1 MLPLIVVGG
10 GGHGRVVLEA
20 LRSAG
25 SEVRGVVDHDRAVAT
40 LLPKGVPWLGDD
52 AALAAFPPTHYS
64 LVNGVG
70 GIGDGKRRAIF
81 EKLREQ
87 GYVFAPVCHA
97 SAVVSHGVEVGEGAQ
112 IMAGAVLQP
121 CIRIGVNAI
130 VNTRASIDHDCIIG
144 DHCHVAPGAVLC
156 GGVIVAEDTLIGPGA
171 VVIQGVRIGRGAT
184 IGAGAVIL
192 RDVGDNVVVYTRGER
207 RERSLTTRS
216 ARHRR

>member
-25 SEVRGVVDHDRAVAT
+25 REVRGVVDRDPGVAA

-52 AALAAFPPTHYS
+52 TALAAFPPGQYA

-70 GIGDGKRRAIF
+70 GIGDSKRRGIF

-87 GYVFAPVCHA
+87 GYAFAPVRHE
-97 SAVVSHGVEVGEGAQ
+97 SAVIAHGVELGEGSQ
-112 IMAGAVLQP
+112 VMAGAVVQP
-121 CIRIGVNAI
+121 GVRLGANTI
-130 VNTRASIDHDCIIG
+130 VNTRAAIDHDCLTG

-156 GGVIVAEDTLIGPGA
+156 GGVVVGEDTH
-171 VVIQGVRIGRGAT
+171 
-184 IGAGAVIL
+184 IGAGAVIIQSVRIGRGTMIGAGAIIR
-192 RDVGDNVVVYTRGER
+192 RDVGDNVVVYTRGDQ
-207 RERSLTTRS
+207 RERPVTTR
-216 ARHRR
+216 

>member
-25 SEVRGVVDHDRAVAT
+25 REVRGVVDRDPTVAA

-52 AALAAFPPTHYS
+52 TALAAFSAGQYS

-70 GIGDGKRRAIF
+70 GIGDGKRREIF

-87 GYVFAPVCHA
+87 GYAFAPIRHEN
-97 SAVVSHGVEVGEGAQ
+97 AVIAHGVELSEGSQ
-112 IMAGAVLQP
+112 VMAGAVLQP
-121 CIRIGVNAI
+121 GVRLGANTI
-130 VNTRASIDHDCIIG
+130 INTRASIDHDCLIG

-156 GGVIVAEDTLIGPGA
+156 GGVVVSEDTHIGAGA
-171 VVIQGVRIGRGAT
+171 VVIQGVRIGRRAM
-184 IGAGAVIL
+184 IGAGAIIR
-192 RDVGDNVVVYTRGER
+192 RDVGDNLIVHTRGER
-207 RERSLTTRS
+207 QERQR
-216 ARHRR
+216 

>member
-25 SEVRGVVDHDRAVAT
+25 SEVRGVVDHDPAVAT

-52 AALAAFPPTHYS
+52 ATLAAFPPTHYS

-81 EKLREQ
+81 ERLREQ
-87 GYVFAPVCHA
+87 GYVFAPVRHE
-97 SAVVSHGVEVGEGAQ
+97 SAVVAHGVELGEGSQ
-112 IMAGAVLQP
+112 VMAGAVLQP
-121 CIRIGVNAI
+121 GIRIGVNAI

-144 DHCHVAPGAVLC
+144 DHCHVAPGTVLC
-156 GGVIVAEDTLIGPGA
+156 GGVIVGEQTHIGAGA
-171 VVIQGVRIGRGAT
+171 VVIQGIRIGCGSI
-184 IGAGAVIL
+184 IGAGAIIR
-192 RDVGDNVVVYTRGER
+192 RDVGDNLIVHTKGEGV
-207 RERSLTTRS
+207 ERQR
-216 ARHRR
+216 

>member
-25 SEVRGVVDHDRAVAT
+25 REVRGVVDRNPAVAT

-52 AALAAFPPTHYS
+52 SALAAFPPTQYS

-70 GIGDGKRRAIF
+70 GVGDGKRRQIF
-81 EKLREQ
+81 KKLREQ
-87 GYVFAPVCHA
+87 GYVFASLCHT
-97 SAVVSHGVEVGEGAQ
+97 SAVIAHGADLGEGAQ
-112 IMAGAVLQP
+112 VMAGAVLQP
-121 CIRIGVNAI
+121 GVRIGANAI

-156 GGVIVAEDTLIGPGA
+156 GDVVINEDTHIGAGA
-171 VVIQGVRIGRGAT
+171 VIIQGVRIGLGAM
-184 IGAGAVIL
+184 IGAGAIIR
-192 RDVGDNVVVYTRGER
+192 RDVGDNMTVYTRGER
-207 RERSLTTRS
+207 RERLRD
-216 ARHRR
+216 